1 VKIWQGVQGEGVLG
15 GEGEFSKSTA
25 MDAGDQIKRVGLES
39 MEPNFNDGF
48 PDRGGT
54 DVDLVSLVNARSSFF
69 GHLRSVT
76 QVPEKELGIE

>member
-25 MDAGDQIKRVGLES
+25 MDAGDQIEWVGLES
-39 MEPNFNDGF
+39 TEPDFDDGF
-48 PDRGGT
+48 PDRGGA
-54 DVDLVSLVNARSSFF
+54 DLDLISLVNARSSFF
-69 GHLRSVT
+69 GHLWGVA